1 MPGVSA
7 ARRSP
12 SGTAS
17 DDVFHWELDEQ
28 AEVEFAGLDQFA
40 RRALAELMDAVVLVD
55 PADYQRRPG
64 ESAGALR
71 ILPFGAHSQGL
82 VTFLVY
88 PPDDLV
94 LVVKIQWIGD

>member
-1 MPGVSA
+1 MPSVSA

-40 RRALAELMDAVVLVD
+40 RRALAEFMDAAVLVD
-55 PADYQRRPG
+55 PGDYQRRPG
-64 ESAGALR
+64 ESTGALR
-71 ILPFGAHSQGL
+71 VLPFGAHGQGL

-88 PPDDLV
+88 LPDDLV

>member
-1 MPGVSA
+1 
-7 ARRSP
+7 
-12 SGTAS
+12 
-17 DDVFHWELDEQ
+17 VFHWELDES
-28 AEVEFAGLDQFA
+28 AADEFAGLSQFA

-64 ESAGALR
+64 ESRGALR
-71 ILPFGAHSQGL
+71 FLPFGAQGQGL

-94 LVVKIQWIGD
+94 LVVKIQWIGG